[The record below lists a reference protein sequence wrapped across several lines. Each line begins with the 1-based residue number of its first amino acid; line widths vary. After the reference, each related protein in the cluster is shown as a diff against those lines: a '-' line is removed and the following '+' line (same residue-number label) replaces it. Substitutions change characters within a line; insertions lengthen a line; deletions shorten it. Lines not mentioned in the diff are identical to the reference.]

1 MKKYVSLFLILALS
15 LSVFAACGGT
25 DDVQPA
31 ADAADNNAAAQPD
44 GDADGAAPAPAGE
57 SITIGISTDQG
68 ASCRP
73 AEVLGIY
80 EGAAAMGWTVI
91 EQNADNDSATQ
102 VQQVRSMVDQ
112 GVDVLS
118 ICAVDMN
125 AILPALDYA
134 QEKGVIVTLYDR
146 EIEHSAV
153 EWAGAYDSYS
163 DGRQCGEYIASIDDG
178 GEHVVFEL
186 VGMLGDP
193 NGIARRD
200 GFHSVID
207 DHPNL
212 QVVQI
217 NTEWDV
223 EQALN
228 GVQNALQQ
236 YPDVWAVYNASS
248 HMDGS
253 IKTAFEEAGV
263 LHKVGEEGHVHWVS
277 LGSEPPSLDIARD
290 GYTDCYM
297 VIPFDT
303 IGFAAFDAIQ
313 ALVEGGE
320 PAERVFHA
328 PTFPIMQDELEDRL
342 DEIWLYRYADL
353 VA

>member
-1 MKKYVSLFLILALS
+1 MKKSLSAVLVLMLS
-15 LSVFAACGGT
+15 LSLILGGCGNGGT
-25 DDVQPA
+25 S
-31 ADAADNNAAAQPD
+31 N
-44 GDADGAAPAPAGE
+44 PAGDTPDSTPE
-57 SITIGISTDQG
+57 ASPADTTSSDAGSTDITIGISTDSG

-80 EGAAAMGWTVI
+80 EGAKAAGWTVV

-125 AILPALDYA
+125 AIQPALDYA

-146 EIEHSAV
+146 EIDHPAV

-163 DGRQCGEYIASIDDG
+163 DGKQCGEYIASIDDG
-178 GEHVVFEL
+178 EEHVVFEL

-207 DHPNL
+207 SHTNL

-223 EQALN
+223 EQALT
-228 GVQNALQQ
+228 GLQNALQK
-236 YPDVWAVYNASS
+236 YSNPWAIYNASS

-263 LHKVGEEGHVHWVS
+263 LSKVGEEGHVHWVT
-277 LGSEPPSLDIARD
+277 LGSEPPSLDIARG

-303 IGFAAFDAIQ
+303 IGFAAFDAIK
-313 ALVEGGE
+313 ALMEGNE
-320 PAERVFHA
+320 PAERVFYA
-328 PTFPIMQDELEDRL
+328 PTFPIMQDELESRL